1 MPPCRA
7 APCRPRAQA
16 AAWRR
21 LGYNTPGSRPSH
33 LQHDSQAA
41 QRAMQKGL
49 GRGQTA
55 NPLGRPGNGNSGPKL
70 PTRSQR
76 RAQAKSGSAQRG
88 HVRLLCLLDILREPR
103 TSSVPA
109 GLQKKTPRHAAPHG
123 ASRTPGSQSSAGGG
137 GEGGIR
143 GGRPSCPP
151 PCISARCRPF
161 VRSARAFSPARQQ
174 QVPSPARSLRSNAG
188 TESIPRQMFLR
199 PLTPA

>member
-1 MPPCRA
+1 MPPRRV
-7 APCRPRAQA
+7 APRRSRAQA

-41 QRAMQKGL
+41 QRTMQKGL

-109 GLQKKTPRHAAPHG
+109 GLQKKTPRHTAPRGFEPHAGLPEQGWGLGGDAPPAPPRASQPAAAPLSAARG
-123 ASRTPGSQSSAGGG
+123 LFPQPASNRFRPRRAPSAAMRALKASR
-137 GEGGIR
+137 
-143 GGRPSCPP
+143 GRCSCD
-151 PCISARCRPF
+151 
-161 VRSARAFSPARQQ
+161 
-174 QVPSPARSLRSNAG
+174 L
-188 TESIPRQMFLR
+188 
-199 PLTPA
+199 